1 MAAFTLRYDHPDRF
15 VAGTVGEPGDR
26 MFFLQVREA
35 DRLSSLVCEKQQ
47 VEVLANQIAHLLDE
61 VSARSL
67 SGIEIPPPVA
77 GAADTRPLDA
87 PISEDFRIGPMSLA
101 WDSRHDKVVLELFSD
116 DVEEAITAVG
126 EIDTDALEEGVVC
139 IIGLTPADARQFVAR
154 AQAVVAAGRPVC
166 PFCRQPMDPD
176 GHVCPRSNGYVNPL
190 A

>member
-1 MAAFTLRYDHPDRF
+1 MTAFTLRYDHPDRF

-26 MFFLQVREA
+26 TFFLQVREES
-35 DRLSSLVCEKQQ
+35 RLSSLVCEKQQ

-67 SGIEIPPPVA
+67 SSIIIPPPVA

-87 PISEDFRIGPMSLA
+87 PITEDFRIGPMSLA

-116 DVEEAITAVG
+116 DVEDAITGFA
-126 EIDTDALEEGVVC
+126 EIDSAELEEGTVC
-139 IIGLTPADARQFVAR
+139 IIGLTPAYARQFVAR
-154 AQAVVAAGRPVC
+154 AQAVIAAGRPVC

-176 GHVCPRSNGYVNPL
+176 GHVCPRANGYLNPL
-190 A
+190 D